1 VSRKRDNLIAVRRE
15 RLTRGQPYRSH
26 GERPRYLAVSSQ
38 PNTGSAPMML
48 PPDVVTRPCA
58 CGASLTASRTSPFGV
73 IDRHNRSVRH
83 RRWWASVRD
92 DWQGAA

>member
-1 VSRKRDNLIAVRRE
+1 MI
-15 RLTRGQPYRSH
+15 
-26 GERPRYLAVSSQ
+26 
-38 PNTGSAPMML
+38 L

>member
-1 VSRKRDNLIAVRRE
+1 
-15 RLTRGQPYRSH
+15 
-26 GERPRYLAVSSQ
+26 
-38 PNTGSAPMML
+38 MML
-48 PPDVVTRPCA
+48 PPDVVTRTCA